1 MIFLRQK
8 ISKFFKN
15 KFSFILFEKVGVSGE
30 TKIKVKRQKAICV
43 CGITVRVKSIFK
55 NNLSKTLIF
64 KTWVTQ
70 QFMIVLPIQ
79 NPPTGFPV
87 EGETGL
93 AFSIFS
99 TFCPILGRQ
108 FSNLNYS
115 LHSLIIQLPSV
126 LSGNRLL
133 RAIWKASINKMVGL
147 QDIKIPNQEHN

>member
-1 MIFLRQK
+1 
-8 ISKFFKN
+8 
-15 KFSFILFEKVGVSGE
+15 
-30 TKIKVKRQKAICV
+30 
-43 CGITVRVKSIFK
+43 
-55 NNLSKTLIF
+55 
-64 KTWVTQ
+64 
-70 QFMIVLPIQ
+70 MIVLPIQ
-79 NPPTGFPV
+79 NPPTAFPV
-87 EGETGL
+87 EGETRL

-99 TFCPILGRQ
+99 TFCPISGRQ